1 MSRLK
6 YQNRMLSKSKYITFI
21 LALGMSF
28 SGFSQTKEDLKKQKL
43 AIEKEISFTTELLNK
58 TKANKSK
65 SLNYLKVLN
74 KQINNKERLL
84 QTLNIEIR
92 LTNKQIKKTGKTI
105 RTTEQSIL
113 DEQEKSQSLKSEY
126 AKMIYVAFKKKG
138 NRNDLMFVVSAENF
152 NQAYKRIIYLKQ
164 YASFRKN
171 QAYKIIESQKKLEKR
186 KENLK
191 RQEKQLLDESSA
203 KKLLVGTKKE
213 ELSVINNAK
222 QEKQELVNKL
232 SKSEKVFKKQLQEK
246 QKKARALDDKIRKII
261 EEEIRK
267 AREEA
272 EKRKDNKGYSL
283 TPEAIALSSG
293 FKNNKGKLPWPLE
306 KGVIVQRYGKQKHS
320 IFAGVETVNNGIDI
334 ATDKN
339 TIVRAIFDGTISR
352 IFFIKGNGK
361 AILINHGEYFSVYSG
376 LKEVSVKTGGKIMA
390 KEPIAKVLTEV
401 MDQKTELHFEIWK
414 GFDKQDPSKW
424 LFKAY

>member
-1 MSRLK
+1 
-6 YQNRMLSKSKYITFI
+6 MLSKSKYITFI
-21 LALGMSF
+21 LVLGISF
-28 SGFSQTKEDLKKQKL
+28 SVFAQTKEDLKKQKS

-74 KQINNKERLL
+74 KQINNKECLL

-105 RTTEQSIL
+105 RTTEQSIF
-113 DEQEKSQSLKSEY
+113 DEQEKLQSLKSEY
-126 AKMIYVAFKKKG
+126 AKMIYAVFKKRG
-138 NRNDLMFVVSAENF
+138 NRNDLMFIVSAENF

-171 QAYKIIESQKKLEKR
+171 QAYKIIESQKKLEKI
-186 KENLK
+186 KDNLK
-191 RQEKQLLDESSA
+191 RQQEQFLDESVA

-213 ELSVINNAK
+213 ELSTINNTK
-222 QEKQELVNKL
+222 QEKQELINKL
-232 SKSEKVFKKQLQEK
+232 SKSEKVFKKQLQDK
-246 QKKARALDDKIRKII
+246 QKKATALDDKIRKII

-267 AREEA
+267 R
-272 EKRKDNKGYSL
+272 NKGYSL
-283 TPEAIALSSG
+283 TPEAMALSSE

-306 KGVIVQRYGKQKHS
+306 KGVVVQRYGKQKHS
-320 IFAGVETVNNGIDI
+320 VFAGVETVNNGIDI

-339 TIVRAIFDGTISR
+339 TIVRAVFDGTISR
-352 IFFIKGNGK
+352 IFFIKGDGK

-376 LKEVSVKTGGKIMA
+376 LKEVSVKTGEKIIA

-401 MDQKTELHFEIWK
+401 MDQKTELHFEIWQ

-424 LFKAY
+424 LFNAY